1 MPPPKIPPYLGLL
14 LTLGWSLALWIT
26 GGVLLG
32 HWADTRFSL
41 YPWGVVTG
49 ALAGIAGCGYTIAS
63 TLKKL
68 DEDKRN

>member
-1 MPPPKIPPYLGLL
+1 
-14 LTLGWSLALWIT
+14 LWIT